1 MLWLL
6 CFMSLAV
13 GSHIKIIAR
22 SASADLI
29 KSMGCTQWST
39 WGCPKSK
46 FDWTYSDQETAYLI
60 KGLVTVTPKNK
71 SVFGDAVTV
80 KAGDIVTFPAG
91 MDCVWD
97 VQEDLHKHY
106 RFD

>member
-1 MLWLL
+1 MHT
-6 CFMSLAV
+6 MV
-13 GSHIKIIAR
+13 GLISIN
-22 SASADLI
+22 SCASIYTYLF
-29 KSMGCTQWST
+29 TYRST

>member
-1 MLWLL
+1 MHT
-6 CFMSLAV
+6 MV
-13 GSHIKIIAR
+13 GSYLNKLMCLYLYLFTYR
-22 SASADLI
+22 
-29 KSMGCTQWST
+29 ST